1 MIIKPLSDAIAHG
14 DPVRS
19 IILNSAS
26 NHSGR
31 TQGISMP
38 GSAAQEKLLSTLHQ
52 EIGLD
57 PNETT
62 FVEVRNPVLQ
72 YVHKMA
78 S

>member
-38 GSAAQEKLLSTLHQ
+38 GSAAQE
-52 EIGLD
+52 IGLD